1 MLFGKHI
8 NRYYLRYSWV
18 LLLGILA
25 LVAVDVAQLLI
36 PELYAAVVDGLDPT
50 TPATLTAELLVEIS
64 MELLII
70 AAVMIAGRFLWRV
83 CFFGAACRVES
94 KIRDKMFDKCRT
106 LSQEFYQENKVGGL
120 MSLFTNDLETV
131 NECFGDGALMLFD
144 ALALG
149 TLSIVKMARL
159 DGMLTLYS
167 MIPLVFMGAVALI
180 VGQYMQKKWE
190 ARQAAFSDLSDFAQ
204 ETFSGIAV
212 IKAFVRET
220 HELSVFRKKNKN
232 NEAVNVSYTRA
243 SVLLNVFI
251 TLFVQSVICVILG
264 YGGWLVY
271 SDPNFK
277 VSQLIEFISYFT
289 TVIWP
294 IMAVSN
300 LIEMTSRGRAS
311 LGRISKLLD
320 EEPKVRDREDALS
333 LSEVQGEVE
342 FRNLSFRYPDGEFDV
357 LHDVSFTVKAGEHVG
372 IIGKTGAGK
381 TTLLDLLLRTY
392 TVSDGTLFL
401 DGHDINALTLRT
413 VRKNVA
419 YVPQDNFLFSDTIGA
434 NIAFAMGGEAPAD
447 AIEAAS
453 TLAALHDNVSAFP
466 EGYGTVLGE
475 RGVTISGGQK
485 QRTSIARA
493 LLKDAA
499 VLILDDAVSAVDTGT
514 ESLILDNLAK
524 TRHGKTTVMIA
535 HRVSTVERM
544 DRVVYLEEGRVVAIG
559 THEELI
565 ASCPDYANLVQLQ
578 RLEDEIGGKNS

>member
-36 PELYAAVVDGLDPT
+36 PELYASVVDGLDPT
-50 TPATLTAELLVEIS
+50 TPSTLTAELLVKIS
-64 MELLII
+64 TDLLII

-83 CFFGAACRVES
+83 CFFGAACRVEAH
-94 KIRDKMFDKCRT
+94 IRDKMFDKCRT
-106 LSQEFYQENKVGGL
+106 LSREFYQENKVGGL

-149 TLSIVKMARL
+149 TLSVVKMARL

-180 VGQYMQKKWE
+180 VGKYMQAKWE

-232 NEAVNVSYTRA
+232 NEEVNVSYTRA

-271 SDPNFK
+271 SDSAFQ
-277 VSQLIEFISYFT
+277 VSHLIEFISYFT

-311 LGRISKLLD
+311 LSRISKLLD
-320 EEPKVRDREDALS
+320 EEPKVCDREGAHS
-333 LSEVQGEVE
+333 LPSVSGEVE
-342 FRNLSFRYPDGEFDV
+342 FRNLTFRYPDGEFDV
-357 LHDVSFTVKAGEHVG
+357 LRDVSFTVKAGEHVG

-392 TVSDGTLFL
+392 TVGDGTLFL
-401 DGHDINALTLRT
+401 DGHDINTLTLRT
-413 VRKNVA
+413 VRENVA

-434 NIAFAMGGEAPAD
+434 NIAFAMGGEASED
-447 AIEAAS
+447 AIESAS
-453 TLAALHDNVSAFP
+453 RLAALHENVAAFP
-466 EGYGTVLGE
+466 DGYGTVLGE

-493 LLKDAA
+493 LLKDAPI
-499 VLILDDAVSAVDTGT
+499 LILDDAVSAVDTGT
-514 ESLILDNLAK
+514 ERLILDNLAE
-524 TRHGKTTVMIA
+524 TRKNKTTVMIA

-544 DRVVYLEEGRVVAIG
+544 DRVVYLEDGRVVAIG